1 MSGLMVLSILGFIL
15 VGYLCIYSIINRIC
29 ECVEK
34 TCIASAYEK
43 FLKEVNNSNESKNTK
58 NSFETENK

>member
-15 VGYLCIYSIINRIC
+15 VGYLCIYSIVNRIC

-34 TCIASAYEK
+34 TSVASAYEK
-43 FLKEVNNSNESKNTK
+43 FLKEVNNSNGSKNEK
-58 NSFETENK
+58 KSF

>member
-15 VGYLCIYSIINRIC
+15 VGYLCIYSIVNRIC

-34 TCIASAYEK
+34 TCIASTYEK
-43 FLKEVNNSNESKNTK
+43 FLKEVNNSNVSSNANNAKNV
-58 NSFETENK
+58 